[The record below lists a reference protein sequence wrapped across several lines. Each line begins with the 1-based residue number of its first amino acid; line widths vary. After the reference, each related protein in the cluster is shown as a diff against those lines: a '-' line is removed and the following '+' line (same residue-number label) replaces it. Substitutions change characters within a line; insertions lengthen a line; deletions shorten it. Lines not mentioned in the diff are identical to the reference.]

1 MPDWLIAILPIV
13 GLVLGATLQYIFT
26 QRHAR
31 NVQQMQA
38 RVEVY
43 ADYLTELAARV
54 SIIRIGPDGERIET
68 PPAEQTIEE
77 RRRYLVAKN
86 RMAVY
91 GSKRVVEAMAALHRT
106 FGGPESDANLVRLTQ
121 EMRRDGLGDAALVDP
136 RDIGVI
142 LQGAPVGND

>member
-1 MPDWLIAILPIV
+1 MPDWLVAILPIV

-31 NVQQMQA
+31 NLQQMQT

-43 ADYLTELAARV
+43 AEYLTELATRQ
-54 SIIRIGPDGERIET
+54 SIFRIGPDGERIET

-77 RRRYLVAKN
+77 RRRYVVAKN

-91 GSKRVVEAMAALHRT
+91 GSKRVVEAMAAFHRT

-121 EMRRDGLGDAALVDP
+121 EMRRDGLGDAALV
-136 RDIGVI
+136 
-142 LQGAPVGND
+142 